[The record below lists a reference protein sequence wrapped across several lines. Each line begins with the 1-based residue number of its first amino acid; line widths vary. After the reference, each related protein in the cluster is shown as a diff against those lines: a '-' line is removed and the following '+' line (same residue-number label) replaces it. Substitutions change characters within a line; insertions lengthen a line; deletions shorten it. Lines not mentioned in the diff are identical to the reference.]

1 MKKCMFFATLAAC
14 FALAAGALAE
24 TIDQASGLVPGA
36 PSLDRTYVVTEE
48 IDLSETT
55 LASSNTYKLVTLPE
69 FYLPTH
75 VVVALEDVSVTNA
88 CNVQFYWTGG
98 GSWAAVSTN
107 TYAATPT
114 SGKVAKWT
122 SGLVEL
128 GQADGPVTLGF
139 KPGGTVP
146 TAGKLT
152 FGVVAHQVG
161 GFR

>member
-1 MKKCMFFATLAAC
+1 MKKFMTFATVLASLC
-14 FALAAGALAE
+14 LAGAALAE
-24 TIDQASGLVPGA
+24 TIDKASGLVPGA
-36 PSLDRTYVVTEE
+36 PSLDRNYVVTEE
-48 IDLSETT
+48 LDLSETT
-55 LASSNTYKLVTLPE
+55 LASSNTYKMVTLPE

-75 VVVALEDVSVTNA
+75 VVVSLEDVAVTNS

-107 TYAATPT
+107 TYAATPS
-114 SGKVAKWT
+114 SGTVAAWT

-128 GQADGPVTLGF
+128 GQVDGPVTLGF

-152 FGVVAHQVG
+152 FGVIAHQIG
-161 GFR
+161 GF